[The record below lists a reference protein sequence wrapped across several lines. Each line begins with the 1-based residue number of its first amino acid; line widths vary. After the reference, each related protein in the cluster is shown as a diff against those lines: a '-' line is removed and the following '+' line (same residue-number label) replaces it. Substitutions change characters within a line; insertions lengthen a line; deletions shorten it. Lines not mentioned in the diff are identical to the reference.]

1 MSSWYGG
8 RRWEGRSST
17 TISRSSVRAAE
28 SLLSG
33 RIQERGY
40 RGRTEMSR
48 KIYNRLSFMAVSWL
62 DESTL
67 VIQQRLL
74 TLPEAAR
81 YLGCALWSI
90 RELIWNGQLPYT
102 RFGRRFQV
110 DVEDLDEL
118 VEREKR
124 HGSKPASRPRI
135 RKPMNRGMTSPSNG
149 RQHIA

>member
-1 MSSWYGG
+1 MT
-8 RRWEGRSST
+8 RTNDT
-17 TISRSSVRAAE
+17 TNE
-28 SLLSG
+28 
-33 RIQERGY
+33 
-40 RGRTEMSR
+40 
-48 KIYNRLSFMAVSWL
+48 AV
-62 DESTL
+62 

-135 RKPMNRGMTSPSNG
+135 RKPRKPVMTSPLNR
-149 RQHIA
+149 RQHIGVGEQPAQDRSEPNEKELRETV